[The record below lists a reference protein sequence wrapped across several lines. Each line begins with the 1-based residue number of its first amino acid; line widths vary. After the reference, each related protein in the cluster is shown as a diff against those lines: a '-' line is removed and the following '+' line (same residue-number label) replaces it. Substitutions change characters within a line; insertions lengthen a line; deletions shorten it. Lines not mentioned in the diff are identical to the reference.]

1 MHPTDFSL
9 GQDEEQLTQTL
20 DTEEDEIRE
29 KRPQK
34 DDKLRQSVRQRKP
47 KEKAV
52 AGGNHKKEKEEM
64 PSEGEKETSPLIS
77 LKRKR
82 LSANESIAEKQAVLS
97 GAFTEWMK
105 DNAKEIKKRKKE
117 VQEEEEE
124 FSIESV
130 REIKKKLQKTMRKD
144 RDETVTLTY
153 VLDLMEFLNVGHLN
167 FDKIRNF
174 DGKIKGHS
182 LAGEERLAFISTLD
196 GITPE
201 THAMLEQRFSRTWWR
216 LPSNYV
222 DAQTNWQEHG
232 NKRKPH
238 AVNSS
243 TVCKL
248 TTDPVGGTD
257 VILLGVGVDL
267 HDGGAFMS
275 PKLKYVINKS

>member
-1 MHPTDFSL
+1 MTCLAFSL

-20 DTEEDEIRE
+20 EVEEDEIRE

-34 DDKLRQSVRQRKP
+34 DDKLRQSVRQRKSKGKP
-47 KEKAV
+47 LPGGGYEKDL
-52 AGGNHKKEKEEM
+52 EEM
-64 PSEGEKETSPLIS
+64 RSEREKETSPSIS

-82 LSANESIAEKQAVLS
+82 LSAHEMVAEKQAVLS
-97 GAFTEWMK
+97 EAFTEWMK
-105 DNAKEIKKRKKE
+105 DNAKEIKKRKKD

-124 FSIESV
+124 FSIDSV

-174 DGKIKGHS
+174 DGKIKGHT
-182 LAGEERLAFISTLD
+182 LAGEERLAFIATL
-196 GITPE
+196 GNTSEE
-201 THAMLEQRFSRTWWR
+201 TLAMLEQRFSRTWWR
-216 LPSNYV
+216 LPSNFV
-222 DAQTNWQEHG
+222 DAQTNGEEHG
-232 NKRKPH
+232 HKRKRY
-238 AVNSS
+238 AVDSS

-248 TTDPVGGTD
+248 AKDPVGGTD